1 MYLIFSDI
9 ATARLLPSHP
19 QAIGVTGAAWL
30 PGNIALFSMNVVPS
44 LLRSPTET
52 NLPMT
57 TLAKQ
62 WREIYE
68 TGKHQNPPVAA
79 ITAASFVLSRPAPYI
94 RAGFYASAA
103 LLTLGIVPFTLV
115 AMSSTNNAL
124 IADWVVLN
132 RVRSLLPLL
141 GSLTGIA
148 VALL

>member
-1 MYLIFSDI
+1 MYLIFLDI

-30 PGNIALFSMNVVPS
+30 SGNIALFSMN
-44 LLRSPTET
+44 
-52 NLPMT
+52 
-57 TLAKQ
+57 
-62 WREIYE
+62 
-68 TGKHQNPPVAA
+68 NPPVAA
-79 ITAASFVLSRPAPYI
+79 ITAASFVYLAVLSSLRSSPPILFRAAPYS

-124 IADWVVLN
+124 IAGQRGSVAATDARIEGLLQDWVALN